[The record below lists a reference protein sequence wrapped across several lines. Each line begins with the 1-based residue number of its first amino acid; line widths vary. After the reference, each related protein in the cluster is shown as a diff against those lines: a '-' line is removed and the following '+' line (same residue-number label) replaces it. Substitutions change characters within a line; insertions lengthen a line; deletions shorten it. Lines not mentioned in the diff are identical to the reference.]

1 MPMRSY
7 KVEAVRE
14 RASEGGAHFEVV
26 QTLASR
32 TSMGVLAAGRAMRH
46 GHCQLQLAGG
56 GDARAGSRD
65 DQSWAKPLPLGR
77 LVLTSSTQPISLR

>member
-7 KVEAVRE
+7 DVEAVLE

-32 TSMGVLAAGRAMRH
+32 TPMGVLAAQVVRR
-46 GHCQLQLAGG
+46 QEQ
-56 GDARAGSRD
+56 R
-65 DQSWAKPLPLGR
+65 
-77 LVLTSSTQPISLR
+77 

>member
-14 RASEGGAHFEVV
+14 RASEGGAHLEVV

-32 TSMGVLAAGRAMRH
+32 TSMGVLAAGRVIR
-46 GHCQLQLAGG
+46 
-56 GDARAGSRD
+56 RRPSRK
-65 DQSWAKPLPLGR
+65 SRR
-77 LVLTSSTQPISLR
+77 LVMGETSSSWQTVAHVVNASHQPEVNQ